1 MHLKQ
6 SSKEL
11 VMLEKTFVSY
21 LTESIVKNWGITALT
36 DYNGESFTY
45 GEVGLYV
52 KRFHK
57 MFDSLGVKQGDKIA
71 IVGKNSARWGIVYIS
86 IVTYGAVVVPILPD
100 FKIDVLKEIIDHSES
115 MLLFAGDKMMD
126 NLDCPEVKKLHG
138 VIKIDDYS
146 LKECHS
152 GKLKKAF
159 ETTGF
164 GEDFNVTDY
173 DPKDLAFGEI
183 SNDKQ
188 LMLSYTSGTTGFTKG
203 VMLLHNSLAANV
215 RFARNFMPLKSGDKI
230 VSFLPLAH
238 TFGGAFEFLFPFS
251 LGCHIT
257 ILTKTPSPQII
268 MKAFQEIKPSLIL
281 SVPLVIEKIYKN
293 QIIPEI
299 SKWHIKLLLAIPVI
313 NQVILKKFREKL
325 TTVFGGKFHEVV
337 MGGAPLSREAELFF
351 RRMKF
356 RYTVGYGMTECGP
369 LISYSGWRDIPLG
382 SSGKVVDTLKIKVVK
397 ENPDKLT
404 GEFFVKGDNVMT
416 GYYKNDEET
425 RKVIDDEGWLHTG
438 DLGYIDDNGFIFIKG
453 RSKSMLLGANG
464 KNIYPEEIESVLN
477 NRFAIAESVVVQRDN
492 KLVALV
498 YLDPVIVEK
507 KKMSEADIKKLISHH
522 QKSINH
528 KLPKYMNVSSFE
540 IRTEEFEKTPKKNIK
555 RFLYK

>member
-1 MHLKQ
+1 
-6 SSKEL
+6 
-11 VMLEKTFVSY
+11 MLEKTFVSY
-21 LTESIVKNWGITALT
+21 LTDSIAKNWEITALT

-52 KRFHK
+52 DRFHK
-57 MFDSLGVKQGDKIA
+57 MFEKLGVQQGDKIA

-100 FKIDVLKEIIDHSES
+100 FKIDVLKEIIDHSGTI
-115 MLLFAGDKMMD
+115 LLFAGDKMMD
-126 NLDCPEVKKLHG
+126 NLDCPEVKKLQG

-152 GKLKKAF
+152 DKLKDAF
-159 ETTGF
+159 ETAGF
-164 GEDFNVTDY
+164 GGDFNVADFS
-173 DPKDLAFGEI
+173 PKDMVFPDI
-183 SNDKQ
+183 KNDKQ
-188 LMLSYTSGTTGFTKG
+188 VMLSYTSGTTGFTKG
-203 VMLLHNSLAANV
+203 VMLLHNSLAANI
-215 RFARNFMPLKSGDKI
+215 RFARNFMPLKSDDKI

-281 SVPLVIEKIYKN
+281 SVPLVIEKIYKTRLLPQMN
-293 QIIPEI
+293 KWYIRLMLGIPGI
-299 SKWHIKLLLAIPVI
+299 D
-313 NQVILKKFREKL
+313 QVILKKFREGL
-325 TTVFGGKFHEVV
+325 TTAFGGNFHEVV
-337 MGGAPLSREAELFF
+337 MGGAPLSNEAELLF

-356 RYTVGYGMTECGP
+356 KYTVGYGMTECGP

-382 SSGKVVDTLKIKVVK
+382 SSGKVVDTLEIKVVK
-397 ENPDKLT
+397 ESPDKPT
-404 GEFFVKGDNVMT
+404 GEFFVRGENVMT
-416 GYYKNDEET
+416 GYYKNEEET
-425 RKVIDDEGWLHTG
+425 RKVIDDEGWMRTG
-438 DLGYIDDNGFIFIKG
+438 DLGYIDDDGFIFIKG

-464 KNIYPEEIESVLN
+464 KNIYPEEIEAVVN
-477 NRFAIAESVVVQRDN
+477 NRFAIVESVVVQRDN

-498 YLDPVIVEK
+498 YLDQAIVKK
-507 KKMSEADIKKLISHH
+507 KKMSEADVTKLMNHH
-522 QKSINH
+522 QKAINH
-528 KLPKYMNVSSFE
+528 KLPKYMSVSSIE
-540 IRTEEFEKTPKKNIK
+540 VYAEEFEKTPKKNIK